1 MFARFAFPSVYTSPS
16 HSLDPGAVREQ
27 AGGAAWQR
35 SSHGGHG
42 PPYEANCAAD
52 ESHACASGNCRG
64 ADALTLIA
72 MRGRAFQL
80 HRGLSRPTAALR
92 RSFGRTMSTAP
103 GGDRVAVV
111 QGSSRGI
118 GLGFVRHLL
127 QRPDYKVVATCRD
140 VDSAAALKE
149 LQSQHGPDRLRV
161 LGVDVLD
168 EESVSAAAAN
178 VAETHGRADLVV
190 SCAGILKDVE
200 LKLPETTLRN
210 VTAEGLARTFTTN
223 AFGPI
228 LVGKHFTPLLR
239 KSENAKFAAISA
251 KVGSITD
258 NRIGGWYG
266 YRASKAALNML
277 LKTFAIELSH
287 YKPRVTVLALHPGTT
302 DTALSKPFQK
312 HVPEDKLFSVDFT
325 VERLLSIIDG
335 ASYEDSGK
343 FFAWNGEELPY

>member
-1 MFARFAFPSVYTSPS
+1 
-16 HSLDPGAVREQ
+16 
-27 AGGAAWQR
+27 
-35 SSHGGHG
+35 
-42 PPYEANCAAD
+42 
-52 ESHACASGNCRG
+52 
-64 ADALTLIA
+64 
-72 MRGRAFQL
+72 
-80 HRGLSRPTAALR
+80 
-92 RSFGRTMSTAP
+92 MSAAP
-103 GGDRVAVV
+103 GGERVAVV

-140 VDSAAALKE
+140 VDSAASLKE
-149 LQSQHGPDRLRV
+149 LQSQHGPDRLHV
-161 LGVDVLD
+161 LGLDVLD
-168 EESVSAAAAN
+168 EESIRAAAAH
-178 VAETHGRADLVV
+178 VADVHGRADLVI
-190 SCAGILKDVE
+190 SCTGILKDVE

-228 LVGKHFTPLLR
+228 LVGKHFTQLLR
-239 KSENAKFAAISA
+239 KGDDAKFAAISA

-258 NRIGGWYG
+258 NGIGGWYG

-277 LKTFAIELSH
+277 LKTFSIELSH

-335 ASYEDSGK
+335 ATHKDSGK